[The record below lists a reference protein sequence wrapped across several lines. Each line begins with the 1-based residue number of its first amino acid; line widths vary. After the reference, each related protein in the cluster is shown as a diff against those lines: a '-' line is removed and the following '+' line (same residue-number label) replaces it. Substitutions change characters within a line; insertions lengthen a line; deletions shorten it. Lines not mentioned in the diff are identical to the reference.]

1 MIRRGGRYLVGGQV
15 GPQEVPFRPTLITQ
29 NQLTITGS
37 YSGSEAEYWRAIEFI
52 PRTKDEYDFDQ
63 ILSNRFRLDQ
73 VTDAFRGMQSM
84 QEGPSVTMASS
95 PRLSMTVA
103 ELGAARPAAKTQ

>member
-1 MIRRGGRYLVGGQV
+1 MEFSGARTAFTEGIAMVRRGGRYLVGGQV

-29 NQLTITGS
+29 NQLTISGS

-52 PRTKDEYDFDQ
+52 RRTKDEYDFDQ

-73 VTDAFRGMQSM
+73 VTDAFHGMQSM
-84 QEGPSVTMASS
+84 QEIKPVVIPEFA
-95 PRLSMTVA
+95 
-103 ELGAARPAAKTQ
+103 